1 MCDKQGRDTQQP
13 ETSLPLF
20 LLVANLEEG
29 GVGLDASVTGCH
41 ALKPR

>member
-1 MCDKQGRDTQQP
+1 VCDKQGRDTQQL

-20 LLVANLEEG
+20 LAAELEEG